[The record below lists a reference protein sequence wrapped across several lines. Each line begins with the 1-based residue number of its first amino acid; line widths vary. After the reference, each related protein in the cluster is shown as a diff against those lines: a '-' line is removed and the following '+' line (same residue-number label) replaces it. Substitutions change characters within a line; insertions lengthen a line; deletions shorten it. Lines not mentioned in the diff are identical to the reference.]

1 MDFYKHIIIGLK
13 CLDLICTLSCYQALN
28 KDCSCY
34 RSEYCRNVKLK
45 YCLEADTDWAKEF
58 REKVKK
64 PASEGGFTGAVI
76 YVYDR

>member
-1 MDFYKHIIIGLK
+1 
-13 CLDLICTLSCYQALN
+13 
-28 KDCSCY
+28 
-34 RSEYCRNVKLK
+34 VKLK